1 MAVGSQQLV
10 AQYRR
15 DGYVVVEGLLS
26 EDTIAALRAKTD
38 AWIEQSRRISATDA
52 VFELGE
58 GHAADAPR
66 LERIKAPH
74 AVDSAFLDLIREPAL
89 VEVMTALLGPDVR
102 LQNSKLNIKSTGAAA
117 VEWHQ
122 DWAFYPHTNDDVL
135 AVGVML
141 DDMTLDNGPLMIVPG
156 SHTGPIYDHHSQG
169 FFCGAIA
176 DEVSVSFLRHAV
188 PITGRAGS
196 VSFHHARV
204 LHGSDRNR
212 SGKPRRLLLYEVA
225 AADAL
230 PIAGG
235 FGPFSDWDELNSRII
250 SGEQPLEPRVSAVP
264 VRLPQPL
271 PPQATSI
278 FALQQQGNNKLYA
291 KRAGSDT

>member
-1 MAVGSQQLV
+1 MGSEQRV
-10 AQYRR
+10 AAYRR

-26 EDTIAALRAKTD
+26 EETIAALRARTD
-38 AWIEQSRRISATDA
+38 AWIAQSRDIAATDEI
-52 VFELGE
+52 FELGP
-58 GHAADAPR
+58 GHTAETPR

-74 AVDSAFLDLIREPAL
+74 AVDPLFMDLIRAPAL
-89 VEVMTALLGPDVR
+89 VEVMTALLGPDIR
-102 LQNSKLNIKSTGAAA
+102 LQNSKLNIKSTGGAA

-122 DWAFYPHTNDDVL
+122 DWAFYPHTNDDML

-156 SHTGPIYDHHSQG
+156 SHTGPVYDHHSDG
-169 FFCGAIA
+169 LFCGAIP
-176 DEVSVSFLRHAV
+176 DDVSATFPDRAV
-188 PITGRAGS
+188 PVTGRAGS
-196 VSFHHARV
+196 VSFHHVRV

-212 SGKPRRLLLYEVA
+212 SGRPRRLLLYEVA

-235 FGPFSDWDELNSRII
+235 FGPFSDWAELNSRII
-250 SGEQPLEPRVSAVP
+250 AGEQPLEPRVTAVP

-278 FALQQQGNNKLYA
+278 FALQQQGDNRLYA
-291 KRAGSDT
+291 KRGAGET

>member
-1 MAVGSQQLV
+1 MGSQQLV
-10 AQYRR
+10 ASYRR

-26 EDTIAALRAKTD
+26 DNTIATLRAKTD
-38 AWIEQSRRISATDA
+38 AWIAQSREVAETDD

-58 GHAADAPR
+58 GHTSGAPR

-74 AVDSAFLDLIREPAL
+74 AVDPAFFDLIREPAL

-102 LQNSKLNIKSTGAAA
+102 LQNSKLNIKSTGGAA

-141 DDMTLDNGPLMIVPG
+141 DDMTLENGPLMIVPG
-156 SHTGPIYDHHSQG
+156 SHTGRIYDHHSEG
-169 FFCGAIA
+169 YFCGAIA
-176 DEVSVSFLRHAV
+176 DDETASFLKDAV

-204 LHGSDRNR
+204 LHGSEQNR

-235 FGPFSDWDELNSRII
+235 LGPFKDWDELNSRII
-250 SGEQPLEPRVSAVP
+250 SGAQPLEPRVSAVP

-278 FALQQQGNNKLYA
+278 FALQHQGDNKLYA
-291 KRAGSDT
+291 KQAAADT